1 MVATNL
7 IDEWLDGVR
16 EHVAAARFDLLPM
29 LETYIGEARFG
40 RSFIDEDLSR
50 LSRGAAVLEVGAGSL
65 LLSCQ
70 LVREGLAVTA
80 LEPIAGGFSHFN
92 SLQALVLA
100 RASEIGCAPVLLRL
114 DGEQL
119 TLHEQFDFAFS
130 INVMEHV
137 GVVARVI
144 ENVTHSLRKG
154 ATYRFVCP
162 NYHFPYEPHFKIPTL
177 FSKPL
182 TEKFLRHKIFANV
195 GLDDPGGVWNS
206 LNWIT
211 VSQVRRI
218 VGRIADVS
226 LLFHRDRLTATVN
239 RIVTDPTFSQRQP
252 RWLRSVLLIM
262 VRLRIHLMFSAI
274 PAVFQPIM
282 DCAITKAP
290 GSSPR

>member
-1 MVATNL
+1 MATTNK
-7 IDEWLDGVR
+7 IDEWLDGMR
-16 EHVAAARFDLLPM
+16 AHVSAARPLLLPM
-29 LETYIGEARFG
+29 LDTYIGEARFG

-70 LVREGLAVTA
+70 LVREGYAVTA

-100 RASEIGCAPVLLRL
+100 HASEIGCAPILLRL

-137 GVVARVI
+137 GGVASVI
-144 ENVTHSLRKG
+144 ENVTRSLRKG

-177 FSKPL
+177 FSKSL
-182 TEKFLRHKIFANV
+182 TEKFLRHKIFSNV
-195 GLDDPGGVWNS
+195 ELDDPKGVWNS

-226 LLFHRDRLTATVN
+226 LLFHRDRLTATVS
-239 RIVTDPTFSQRQP
+239 RIATDPQFSQRHSG
-252 RWLRSVLLIM
+252 WLRFVLLVL
-262 VRLRIHLMFSAI
+262 VRLRIHLMCSAI

-290 GSSPR
+290 GTSSR